1 MANSTTKNKAA
12 FNIPKAVE
20 ARIVALS
27 LQNPDLGAN
36 RLSELFVQED
46 SEISVSSIQ
55 YILKRHGLENL
66 EKRRA
71 RVKVKQAVE
80 ELRSQS
86 ENPPPVPR
94 VHEEKFIP
102 PHVIPVSKAPTAI
115 RGRSSWGLTASCL
128 LLFVLIVFSGL
139 YAAQNIG
146 RAIPEP
152 QRVPVTTLAPTENI
166 PAAIQDVVLPLDN
179 YRPIWERN
187 LFDISEIEPPAPIKE
202 STPGELT
209 LAKQDLGLKLV
220 GTVVSDDPSLNR
232 ALIDNVV
239 ARSQGIYRVGNR
251 IGGIQIK
258 EIMRGRIIVDAGRG
272 DEVLMLSNP
281 SIAITQ
287 MHDEDPPA
295 IQQADAEQSV
305 GTIKKSGPRHKMIT
319 LSREAVESALSNID
333 QALDNVHITSGK
345 EHKQPAGFKIDSF
358 ERDTIFSQLG
368 LRNNDLVLSI
378 NDQRISSPEE
388 ARAFFEKI
396 REGGALEVKV
406 RRRARTISLHMDIE

>member
-1 MANSTTKNKAA
+1 M
-12 FNIPKAVE
+12 
-20 ARIVALS
+20 
-27 LQNPDLGAN
+27 
-36 RLSELFVQED
+36 
-46 SEISVSSIQ
+46 
-55 YILKRHGLENL
+55 H
-66 EKRRA
+66 EK
-71 RVKVKQAVE
+71 
-80 ELRSQS
+80 
-86 ENPPPVPR
+86 
-94 VHEEKFIP
+94 KFIP

-128 LLFVLIVFSGL
+128 LLFVLIVFSDL

-146 RAIPEP
+146 RAITEP

-166 PAAIQDVVLPLDN
+166 PAAIQDVVLSLDN

-202 STPGELT
+202 SAPGELT
-209 LAKQDLGLKLV
+209 LAKQDIGLKLV

-239 ARSQGIYRVGNR
+239 PRSQGIYRVGNR
-251 IGGIQIK
+251 IGGVQIK

-281 SIAITQ
+281 SITVTQ

-333 QALDNVHITSGK
+333 QALDSLNITSGK
-345 EHKQPAGFKIDSF
+345 EHKQPGGFKISSF

-378 NDQRISSPEE
+378 NDQRIRSPEE
-388 ARAFFEKI
+388 AKAFFEKI
-396 REGGALEVKV
+396 REGGELEVKV